1 MKTEYDLSTL
11 QEAARQII
19 LATKG
24 TLEGRMKQPPVTL
37 EEARRQTQASLEAQK
52 KRVLAEQTND
62 ALVQKQGRLL
72 EKQSAG
78 SKTDQPKESLKSS
91 GTRIHRG
98 LHRKTNHT
106 K

>member
-1 MKTEYDLSTL
+1 MKTEYDLSTR
-11 QEAARQII
+11 QEAARQIM
-19 LATKG
+19 LAAKK
-24 TLEGRMKQPPVTL
+24 TLEGRMKQPRVTK
-37 EEARRQTQASLEAQK
+37 EEARRQTQASLEAQR

-72 EKQSAG
+72 EKLSAG
-78 SKTDQPKESLKSS
+78 GKTDQPKESLKSS
-91 GTRIHRG
+91 GIRSHQG